1 MATLLA
7 TVPALASVWLLL
19 WSVGSVRN
27 TVRTITS
34 KYIAYDY
41 SGGYCNSNC
50 MATPKECRNTVIA
63 LANVWLLIGGHCQEQ
78 YCCKIK
84 FVC

>member
-19 WSVGSVRN
+19 GSVGSVRN

-34 KYIAYDY
+34 KYIVYGY
-41 SGGYCNSNC
+41 SVSYCTSTDKC
-50 MATPKECRNTVIA
+50 VATLSKA
-63 LANVWLLIGGHCQEQ
+63 L
-78 YCCKIK
+78 
-84 FVC
+84 